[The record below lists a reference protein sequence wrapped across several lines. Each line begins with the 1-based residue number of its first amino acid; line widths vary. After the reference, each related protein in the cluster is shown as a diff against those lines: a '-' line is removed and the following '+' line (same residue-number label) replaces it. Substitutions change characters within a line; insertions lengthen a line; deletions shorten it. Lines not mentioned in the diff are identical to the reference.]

1 MLLHAEYT
9 EIAIRV
15 YATKI
20 YPTGGQLIEIMKV
33 LVLQALLGP
42 LIIEIIDVEE
52 TEEYNLVIPFQ
63 H

>member
-1 MLLHAEYT
+1 MLLHAEFT

-20 YPTGGQLIEIMKV
+20 YPTEGQLIEIIKV

-52 TEEYNLVIPFQ
+52 TEEYNLAIPLQ

>member
-1 MLLHAEYT
+1 MPLHAEYT
-9 EIAIRV
+9 GIAIRV
-15 YATKI
+15 YVTKI
-20 YPTGGQLIEIMKV
+20 CPTEGQLIEIIKV

-63 H
+63 R

>member
-1 MLLHAEYT
+1 MLLHAEYR

-20 YPTGGQLIEIMKV
+20 YPTEGQLIEIMKA

-52 TEEYNLVIPFQ
+52 TEEYNLIIPF
-63 H
+63 

>member
-1 MLLHAEYT
+1 MPLHAEYT
-9 EIAIRV
+9 GIAIRLYV
-15 YATKI
+15 AKI
-20 YPTGGQLIEIMKV
+20 CPTEGQLIEIIKV

-52 TEEYNLVIPFQ
+52 TEEYNLAIPLQ